1 MIHFPARR
9 SKCENSLKICSLR
22 QKHHLCTA
30 RHLCTSPFS
39 MCAVLL
45 YLECFR
51 LDAFPIWDIASC
63 TFTFLALLQHP
74 SFLQCIMAEPPNII
88 SHTSELLPRLIFWCT
103 PKRDPSRDTL
113 HLLSMIYFFLSFGK
127 PACDLEFGGI
137 RLSALINS
145 FLCLP
150 CFCMCGSASLIW
162 ILLQRIYI
170 YTVSCAA
177 SVPDGKTNYL
187 SSLIGIHRVHSFD
200 RLSFIHPFRP
210 VTPARSLG
218 WYRKD
223 IPETFEERIFFFL
236 HSSSSS
242 LGWLTAWENKKW
254 NQKEPGFID

>member
-1 MIHFPARR
+1 MHVPFFYVRSVTLSRMFSARR
-9 SKCENSLKICSLR
+9 ISNLGYREL
-22 QKHHLCTA
+22 HFH
-30 RHLCTSPFS
+30 
-39 MCAVLL
+39 VLGV
-45 YLECFR
+45 
-51 LDAFPIWDIASC
+51 
-63 TFTFLALLQHP
+63 TT
-74 SFLQCIMAEPPNII
+74 
-88 SHTSELLPRLIFWCT
+88 T
-103 PKRDPSRDTL
+103 PKFPSMHNGRAPQHHQPHVGAFAEADLLMYTKKGSISRYTSSSL
-113 HLLSMIYFFLSFGK
+113 HDLFFLSFGK

-218 WYRKD
+218 
-223 IPETFEERIFFFL
+223 
-236 HSSSSS
+236 
-242 LGWLTAWENKKW
+242 
-254 NQKEPGFID
+254 